1 MSSRDFFAK
10 SKKLYM
16 QFLPLSIGINI
27 TLGTANGF
35 ITHLE
40 TTDKKKY
47 DFPSNIGYGIAGGIV
62 GGGVGFLYPIIIPY
76 FVYKYAKASYRL
88 HYMNIVEK

>member
-1 MSSRDFFAK
+1 MSSRDFFSK

-16 QFLPLSIGINI
+16 QFLPLSVNLNI
-27 TLGTANGF
+27 ALGTINGF

-40 TTDKKKY
+40 TKNKKNW